1 MPTLVTTGFNRKK
14 PNQMMISLDDREC
27 LDDDNLF
34 FSDDSYDTEGEREDG
49 QEEVSVS
56 DEKENATQTSTSN
69 LRLRVVV
76 NGEEISESDDS
87 VGEVRRPLQPVLG
100 RRSAKRVSPTTSLS
114 NRVKRTKNNTEKPPK
129 KKKKGKLTLSLK
141 PKASL
146 KPPPKIQPKK
156 TKTSKEQNDLP
167 LPDGDFQA
175 WLVFGDNGGYSVAKE
190 EWTRIRAWVSLKRS
204 KKDFVA
210 EAVTFHRL
218 ILSLKRDLALE
229 SARDSWERVLPPKSA
244 QNFPVCCL
252 FLMICTP
259 MVPDTKIVDIFEP
272 IFRNNHVT
280 ADWVLEQREEG
291 MRELLRPL
299 GRQANSSKFVIAS
312 MTELQK
318 RGGVLPR
325 DYRVLKQF
333 PGVGPK
339 VALVTCQEVYG
350 NAQGVPHDI
359 HMCREFTALGW
370 VPPSDESSLVGF
382 LSKKEAY
389 NYEMCRASMEGWF
402 PRDLWAEMNQTW
414 AGLGQ
419 LLNDN
424 KHKQTMAAYI
434 DNKVSNFDSPWRV
447 VDKEKFMLLLEV
459 YRNK

>member
-1 MPTLVTTGFNRKK
+1 MFPQTRKDAE
-14 PNQMMISLDDREC
+14 P
-27 LDDDNLF
+27 
-34 FSDDSYDTEGEREDG
+34 
-49 QEEVSVS
+49 
-56 DEKENATQTSTSN
+56 
-69 LRLRVVV
+69 RL
-76 NGEEISESDDS
+76 
-87 VGEVRRPLQPVLG
+87 PFQPVLG
-100 RRSAKRVSPTTSLS
+100 GRGTKRVSPTTSVS
-114 NRVKRTKNNTEKPPK
+114 ARVKRAKEAKESTMKQPK
-129 KKKKGKLTLSLK
+129 KKKKGNLTLSLK

-146 KPPPKIQPKK
+146 NPKPKIQPRKPIP
-156 TKTSKEQNDLP
+156 TNFQIDLP
-167 LPDGDFQA
+167 LPNGDFQA
-175 WLVFGDNGGYSVAKE
+175 WLLFGDNGGYSVAKD

-218 ILSLKRDLALE
+218 ILSLKRDLSLE

-244 QNFPVCCL
+244 QNYPVCCL

-272 IFRNNHVT
+272 IFQNNHVT
-280 ADWVLEQREEG
+280 VDWVLEQTEEG
-291 MRELLRPL
+291 LRELLRPL

-312 MTELQK
+312 MTELKK

-325 DYRVLKQF
+325 DYRVLTQF

-370 VPPSDESSLVGF
+370 VPPSDELSLVGF

-389 NYEMCRASMEGWF
+389 NYEMCRASIEGWF
-402 PRDLWAEMNQTW
+402 PRVLWAEMNQTW